1 MGIFDWNRPGGR
13 APVIY
18 LVAAVLIAVLGRL
31 LGVW

>member
-1 MGIFDWNRPGGR
+1 MGIFDWNRPGR
-13 APVIY
+13 APAIY